1 MEDEALSNHIHA
13 LTDIQLTTPSIVSI
27 GMFDGVHL
35 GHQQLLGRLV
45 SEARAS
51 GRESVVLTFFPHPD
65 VVLKGVTGR
74 YYLTAPETRA
84 RLLLEQGVDLV
95 ITHTFN
101 QEVSRIRAAD
111 FVQQLSSHLKMAA
124 LWVGP
129 DFALGY
135 KREGDVPFLRRMGQ
149 ERGFT
154 VETIGLW
161 LNDGGQVISSS
172 RIREA
177 LLAGEAEQATRW
189 LGRPY
194 LVAGEVIH
202 GDHRGR
208 TIGFPTAN
216 LRVWE
221 EKLLPANGV
230 YACWAFV
237 GDTRHMAV
245 TNIGIQPTFEGDLMK
260 VEAHLLDFEGDLYG
274 QELQLEFIRRLR
286 PEQRF
291 PGIEALVAQIS
302 ADVEASRALLSVL
315 VSSE

>member
-1 MEDEALSNHIHA
+1 MSNHIHV
-13 LTDIQLTTPSIVSI
+13 LTDIQLTTSSIVSI

-35 GHQQLLGRLV
+35 GHQQLVNRLV
-45 SEARAS
+45 TEARAS
-51 GRESVVLTFFPHPD
+51 GRKSVVLTFFPHPD

-74 YYLTAPETRA
+74 YYLTSPETRA
-84 RLLLEQGVDLV
+84 RLLLDLGVDLV
-95 ITHTFN
+95 ITHAFN

-111 FVQQLSSHLKMAA
+111 FVDQLNHHLKMAA

-135 KREGDVPFLRRMGQ
+135 KREGNVPFLRQAGQ

-154 VETIGLW
+154 VETIDLW

-177 LLAGEAEQATRW
+177 LLAGQAEQAARW

-194 LVAGEVIH
+194 LVGGEVIH
-202 GDHRGR
+202 GNHRGR
-208 TIGFPTAN
+208 TIGFPPAN
-216 LRVWE
+216 ISVWD

-230 YACWAFV
+230 YACWAEV
-237 GDTRHMAV
+237 GGERRMAV
-245 TNIGIQPTFEGDLMK
+245 TNIGIQPTFEGDQMK
-260 VEAHLLDFEGDLYG
+260 VETHILDFEGDLYG
-274 QELQLEFIRRLR
+274 QDLRVEFVRRLR

-291 PGIEALVAQIS
+291 SGIDALVAQIQ

-315 VSSE
+315 VSGQES

>member
-1 MEDEALSNHIHA
+1 MSSHIHA

-35 GHQQLLGRLV
+35 GHQQLVRRLV
-45 SEARAS
+45 NEAHAS

-74 YYLTAPETRA
+74 YYLTSSEKRA
-84 RLLLEQGVDLV
+84 QLLLDLGVDLV
-95 ITHTFN
+95 ITHAFN
-101 QEVSRIRAAD
+101 EEVSRIRAAT
-111 FVQQLSSHLKMAA
+111 FVDQLCNHLKMTA

-135 KREGDVPFLRRMGQ
+135 KREGNVPFLRQAGE

-154 VETIGLW
+154 VETLDLW

-177 LLAGEAEQATRW
+177 LVAGEVELAARW

-194 LVAGEVIH
+194 LVGGPVVN

-216 LRVWE
+216 ISVWD

-230 YACWAFV
+230 YACWAYIDGERF
-237 GDTRHMAV
+237 MAV
-245 TNIGIQPTFEGDLMK
+245 TNIGIQPTFEASKMK
-260 VEAHLLDFEGDLYG
+260 IESHVLDFQDDLYG
-274 QELQLEFIRRLR
+274 KDLQLEFIKRLR

-291 PGIEALVAQIS
+291 SGIEALIAQIR
-302 ADVEASRALLSVL
+302 ADVDEARAMLSAL
-315 VSSE
+315 TLSKQS